1 MTPFQRQFLAI
12 SVFFIGT
19 GVILGAMGAHA
30 LKAVLAEQ
38 QLTSYLTAVRYQVW
52 MGMALAL
59 TVIAGKIFLQDR
71 VKWVA
76 RLLTTG
82 TLMFSGSI
90 YLLISFPQGH
100 AMRSI
105 LGPITPI
112 GGTLLIVAFGILLV
126 RILTVKS
133 VD

>member
-1 MTPFQRQFLAI
+1 MTPFQRRFLAI

-19 GVILGAMGAHA
+19 GIILGAMGAHA
-30 LKAVLAEQ
+30 LKAILVEQ

-52 MGMALAL
+52 MGIALSF
-59 TVIAGKIFLQDR
+59 TVIAGKIFLRDR

-76 RLLTTG
+76 RLLTIG

-90 YLLISFPQGH
+90 YLLISFPQDH
-100 AMRSI
+100 AIRSI

-133 VD
+133 VE